1 MRPLR
6 YVLGAAIAVLIA
18 FGIVVPVASMVAPA
32 VGREIFAIR
41 GHSMSP
47 TIPMGA
53 AILVTRRDVAEVQ
66 AGDVVTWQS
75 ANGAYVTHRVL
86 KVVEENGELLLQTK
100 GDAND
105 SPDPSAVPAS
115 AFVGVVDGWVP
126 AAGYGMIL
134 MSTPTGL
141 ISWLSFGLALVVAD
155 AYIATLIKEREA
167 RTPGR
172 AADAEGGRRRARR
185 TTAARTTA
193 DVE

>member
-1 MRPLR
+1 
-6 YVLGAAIAVLIA
+6 
-18 FGIVVPVASMVAPA
+18 
-32 VGREIFAIR
+32 
-41 GHSMSP
+41 
-47 TIPMGA
+47 MGA
-53 AILVTRRDVAEVQ
+53 AILVTHLDVADVHP
-66 AGDVVTWQS
+66 GDVVTWQS
-75 ANGAYVTHRVL
+75 PNGAYVTHRVL
-86 KVVEENGELLLQTK
+86 QIVEENGELLLQTK